1 MTIRRL
7 LPLAFWPAA
16 LFAFVMAT
24 LPKPPQLPGQ
34 PSDKIHHILAFTV
47 LVALAAAAYP
57 RTRLLR
63 IGLGLS
69 AFGALIELVQTIP
82 MLHRDA
88 EFIDWIADT
97 AATAIVLALAALV
110 RRRLA

>member
-1 MTIRRL
+1 MTTRRL
-7 LPLAFWPAA
+7 LPYAFWSAT

-24 LPKPPQLPGQ
+24 LPQPPQLPGQ
-34 PSDKIHHILAFTV
+34 PSDKIQHILAFTV
-47 LVALAAAAYP
+47 LAALAAAAYP
-57 RTRLLR
+57 RTRLLK

-97 AATAIVLALAALV
+97 AAAAIVLALAALV
-110 RRRLA
+110 RRRGT